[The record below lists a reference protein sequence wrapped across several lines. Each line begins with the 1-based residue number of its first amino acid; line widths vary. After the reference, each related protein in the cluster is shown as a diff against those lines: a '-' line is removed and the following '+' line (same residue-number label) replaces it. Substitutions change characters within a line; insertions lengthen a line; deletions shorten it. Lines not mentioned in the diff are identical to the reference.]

1 MNGSIPSSSAVSLG
15 STGCGVPPSA
25 AAPSG
30 ETFAASL
37 AAPNLRRSRRNA
49 SKWASRWWEAG
60 SAARAEDGCIRVERG
75 PRSSRPPRRAPASRR
90 VCPNRSVLPRPW
102 RRGADRGPPDRCGC
116 GRYAAGAT
124 SPTSSFSLRS
134 TAVCIL
140 VREIPRELPR
150 LYLLQH
156 RLEAPH
162 QRRRLSIRDDS
173 LHPQHPRVGDG
184 AAYIVGSETDV
195 EGDGGIETL
204 ESLCR

>member
-1 MNGSIPSSSAVSLG
+1 M
-15 STGCGVPPSA
+15 
-25 AAPSG
+25 
-30 ETFAASL
+30 
-37 AAPNLRRSRRNA
+37 
-49 SKWASRWWEAG
+49 
-60 SAARAEDGCIRVERG
+60 RAEDGCIRVERG
-75 PRSSRPPRRAPASRR
+75 PRMSRPPRRAPASRR

-116 GRYAAGAT
+116 GRYAAWGNVSHELLQPA
-124 SPTSSFSLRS
+124 LYRR
-134 TAVCIL
+134 VHIL
-140 VREIPRELPR
+140 VREIPRELSR

-184 AAYIVGSETDV
+184 ATYIVGSQTDV

-204 ESLCR
+204 ESLGRWGSEPSSPKWFLVKPLTLSSLVDLTRERVHYS